1 MKQDSLGRHLLIG
14 FGLAVGLYV
23 AAFWLIEH
31 RRTAQTPW
39 TVWFETDTNGQLRL
53 EISQKSL
60 GLGPV
65 EIRFGESNTKNSLVR
80 TCVEFQSPKPVPRPL
95 PAGDCLFE
103 DLTFLP
109 GTVALK
115 VGSTSIQMLPRALT
129 IGTNEFSWRK
139 VRLVEVQSDGI
150 CHVLN

>member
-1 MKQDSLGRHLLIG
+1 MKQDRLGRHLLIG
-14 FGLAVGLYV
+14 FGLALGLYV
-23 AAFWLIEH
+23 AAFWFIEH

-39 TVWFETDTNGQLRL
+39 TVWFEADTNGQLRL
-53 EISQKSL
+53 EISQESL

-65 EIRFGESNTKNSLVR
+65 EIRFGESNTNNFPVR
-80 TCVEFQSPKPVPRPL
+80 TRVKFQSPKPVPRPL
-95 PAGDCLFE
+95 PVGECLFE

-109 GTVALK
+109 GTVVLQ
-115 VGSTSIQMLPRALT
+115 VNQTSIQMLPRALT

-150 CHVLN
+150 CHVVN